1 MSRRGFLTLT
11 AAGAGAVAVG
21 VGVVGP
27 TDAARAA
34 TGTAGTVWRGRE
46 SANGWPV
53 VARVKEHP
61 IEGSG
66 LDVALADGAAAAI
79 LTYVARRFHYE
90 IDQLRPGDVQG
101 HRADRLVQ
109 QAYESNYRSG
119 SALTI
124 RPQAYPLG
132 VRGGLYP
139 HELVVV
145 QDILAEFGGVV
156 AWGGDFTVPK
166 ESHFEI
172 AYGPRDSRVRDA
184 ARRITG
190 WAQGPGGHGAG
201 TIDAF
206 APARRAHALAFARRT
221 G

>member
-1 MSRRGFLTLT
+1 MSRRRFLAVV

-21 VGVVGP
+21 TLEP
-27 TDAARAA
+27 TAEARAA
-34 TGTAGTVWRGRE
+34 TTGGSWSGRE

-53 VARVKEHP
+53 LARADRHP

-66 LDVALADGAAAAI
+66 EQVALAGGAAAVI

-101 HRADRLVQ
+101 HRAGAPVTQ
-109 QAYESNYRSG
+109 VYESNYLSG
-119 SALTI
+119 SALAI

-139 HELVVV
+139 GELVVV
-145 QDILAEFGGVV
+145 QDILAEFDGVV
-156 AWGGDFTVPK
+156 AWGGDFPVPK

-172 AYGPRDSRVRDA
+172 AYGPRDPRVSA
-184 ARRITG
+184 AAHRVTG
-190 WAQGPGGHGAG
+190 WTEGPGGQGAG
-201 TIDAF
+201 AIDAF
-206 APARRAHALAFARRT
+206 APVRRTRALAFARGTR
-221 G
+221 